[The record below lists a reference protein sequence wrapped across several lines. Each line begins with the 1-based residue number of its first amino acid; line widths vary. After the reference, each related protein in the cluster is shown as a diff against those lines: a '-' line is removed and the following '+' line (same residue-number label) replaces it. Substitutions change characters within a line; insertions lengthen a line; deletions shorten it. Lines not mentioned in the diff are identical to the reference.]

1 MQNELRSDA
10 FLGEAMTCFGDAVYR
25 LAYCRLGSYADA
37 EDVFQEVFLRLM
49 QDTTV
54 FRDAEHL
61 KAWLLRVTIT
71 RCTDLCRSAWFK
83 RTAPL
88 SAAAS
93 AAAPMPDDYGV
104 LWQAVRALPD
114 DLRTVVYLYYVE
126 GYRTEEIAELV
137 SCRPATIR
145 TRLHRARKQLK
156 LDLEGS
162 DDEAYQRPTQT
173 TGHEST

>member
-10 FLGEAMTCFGDAVYR
+10 FLSEAMTCFGDAVYR
-25 LAYCRLGSYADA
+25 LAYCRLSSHADA

-54 FRDAEHL
+54 FHDAEHL

-71 RCTDLCRSAWFK
+71 RCADLRRSAWFK

-88 SAAAS
+88 SAASS
-93 AAAPMPDDYGV
+93 AAAPLPDDYSA
-104 LWQAVRALPD
+104 LWQAVHTLPD
-114 DLRTVVYLYYVE
+114 ELRTVVYLYYVE
-126 GYRTEEIAELV
+126 GYHTEEIADLV
-137 SCRPATIR
+137 GCRPATVR

-162 DDEAYQRPTQT
+162 DDEAYQRPAQIA
-173 TGHEST
+173 GHEST